1 MCRQVKRGPWVGGF
15 GGWVGGGM
23 QPRARGLSIK
33 GYIALPTASYGQ
45 PPLPPSFPT
54 PPIKNKDGLQ
64 YHSRETC
71 GKCAKVK
78 YPFPHKQEAFEVVAR
93 LKLIFAAI
101 ADQPISMQCK
111 TDSFM
116 KFTPLHQP
124 HSHTHG
130 HFRPQD
136 LKDRIECRPDHL
148 YGSQGIE
155 SLLLEELILTIVL
168 HFDCGSITSSL
179 GILKYL
185 QMFFC

>member
-1 MCRQVKRGPWVGGF
+1 MQIGQTGTL
-15 GGWVGGGM
+15 GWRVWGVGGGWHAASC
-23 QPRARGLSIK
+23 PRAFYQRLHRFANSFLWS
-33 GYIALPTASYGQ
+33 AP
-45 PPLPPSFPT
+45 PPSFPT

-130 HFRPQD
+130 HFRP
-136 LKDRIECRPDHL
+136 
-148 YGSQGIE
+148 
-155 SLLLEELILTIVL
+155 
-168 HFDCGSITSSL
+168 
-179 GILKYL
+179 
-185 QMFFC
+185 